1 MQLVMRKMEGEEVGE
16 WFIIEMQGDLESRNK
31 ANLEGKY
38 IGDLHYTKEGQ
49 PIMIIGHHILYGKI
63 QDMEKPM
70 VAVEKTEVGGEL
82 VRKEGEELMEME
94 EVLASASVEYRVKA
108 VVRKKIVFKTRPKPI
123 IANLPKPNL

>member
-1 MQLVMRKMEGEEVGE
+1 
-16 WFIIEMQGDLESRNK
+16 
-31 ANLEGKY
+31 
-38 IGDLHYTKEGQ
+38 
-49 PIMIIGHHILYGKI
+49 
-63 QDMEKPM
+63 MEKPM

-108 VVRKKIVFKTRPKPI
+108 LVRKKIVFKTRPKPI